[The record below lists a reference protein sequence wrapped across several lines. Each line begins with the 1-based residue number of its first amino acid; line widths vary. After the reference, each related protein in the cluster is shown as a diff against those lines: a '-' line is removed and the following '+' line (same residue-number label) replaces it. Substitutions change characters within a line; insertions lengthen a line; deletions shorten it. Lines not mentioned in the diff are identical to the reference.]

1 MRRSASTAA
10 RCRQSPGRRSLK
22 SVGLFALA
30 SLVASTCTNILSL
43 DTEFTGAAE
52 TLCKCDAFT
61 DPDNPFWPDVEG
73 SAGCIDYIQTKLVGA
88 GATDW
93 VALYDER
100 GCDSCENASRCVS
113 QPPICIPTGEPCV
126 GASLASDA
134 SCCGYDPD
142 NVTQSYCGPSNVCST
157 NAPGCKK
164 PLESC
169 EADTDCC
176 GGDAGLAFCIPET
189 DAADSPTL
197 CLNFCELND
206 PVQCPGCCA
215 RIAPTNGDPEYGVCF
230 NFENPP
236 LACEDL
242 CTNLGDCF
250 NSLCGPEQ
258 PLVGD
263 FFVYVCKPLDA
274 N

>member
-1 MRRSASTAA
+1 
-10 RCRQSPGRRSLK
+10 
-22 SVGLFALA
+22 
-30 SLVASTCTNILSL
+30 
-43 DTEFTGAAE
+43 
-52 TLCKCDAFT
+52 
-61 DPDNPFWPDVEG
+61 VEG
-73 SAGCIDYIQTKLVGA
+73 STGCIDYIQTKLVGE

-134 SCCGYDPD
+134 SCCAYDPD
-142 NVTQSYCGPSNVCST
+142 NVTKSYCGPSNVCST
-157 NAPGCKK
+157 NARCK

-176 GGDAGLAFCIPET
+176 GGDAGPLLH
-189 DAADSPTL
+189 S
-197 CLNFCELND
+197 
-206 PVQCPGCCA
+206 
-215 RIAPTNGDPEYGVCF
+215 GDRRGRLTHAVSQFLRAERPSMPRLLRVSRWQTATRVHF

-242 CTNLGDCF
+242 H
-250 NSLCGPEQ
+250 Q
-258 PLVGD
+258 PRRLLQLASGTALVND

>member
-142 NVTQSYCGPSNVCST
+142 NVTVCST

-215 RIAPTNGDPEYGVCF
+215 RIAPTKCDPENAVCF